1 MQRRNNMKIRGK
13 IILVVS
19 LFVALLFT
27 GFVLNFVTY
36 IKLETDST
44 FVNNAGRIRANSY
57 RMAYLSNVIAKDPN
71 TFSKEKETMKERI
84 VFVDK
89 IITGLQNGD
98 ASLGL
103 QRLDNEEIKGM
114 MDSIAQRWEA
124 VLKPAYSALA
134 EGNTDKLEDIN
145 GSIDTFV
152 KDTDVMVTRYSE
164 LSKGKVLQAKSS
176 NTVLILCGFLL
187 GFIVLIFIT
196 RTVIKPVNN
205 ISKEMRDISE
215 GDGNLSKTITVKGN
229 DEIAELTKYFNSFVA
244 GIKEIVV
251 KLSASS
257 STLNASMENISEIS
271 FELSRSTEMIANA
284 VMEVSSGSVT
294 QSDMVDKLNSIIT
307 EVNLEVDTVKNEA
320 AELLNES
327 EETNRTALEGSE
339 LLKRQRQNMKEVT
352 ATLAIVGESA
362 QTLQSYSENIKAILN
377 IINNISS
384 QTNLLA
390 LNASIEAAR
399 AGDAGRGFA
408 VVANEIRK
416 LAEETAKSTVQIS
429 EITANILGQTSDV
442 NTKVL
447 SMAEIIHEQENNLMK
462 VDEKL
467 TEISEKA
474 SRAYTSAKQINEKS
488 VKVKNEFF
496 VVGASA
502 SNISEVVSRNSD
514 STQDVAA
521 AIEEQTASFQE
532 VSANLTS
539 LNELSADLQA
549 IIGKFKV

>member
-1 MQRRNNMKIRGK
+1 MKIRGK

-19 LFVALLFT
+19 LFVALLFA
-27 GFVLNFVTY
+27 GFLLNFITY

-57 RMAYLSNVIAKDPN
+57 RMAYLSNVIAKDPAA
-71 TFSKEKETMKERI
+71 FSAEKETMKDRI
-84 VFVDK
+84 AFVDK
-89 IITGLQNGD
+89 IINGLQNGD
-98 ASLGL
+98 ESLGL
-103 QRLDNEEIKGM
+103 QKLDNEEIKSM
-114 MDSIAQRWEA
+114 MDNIDRKWET
-124 VLKPAYSALA
+124 VLKPAYSAIA
-134 EGNTDKLEDIN
+134 EGNAGKLQDIN
-145 GSIDTFV
+145 GSIDAFV
-152 KDTDVMVTRYSE
+152 MDADKMVTRYSE

-176 NTVLILCGFLL
+176 NTVFLLCGFLL
-187 GFIVLIFIT
+187 GIIALVFVN
-196 RTVIKPVNN
+196 RTVIKPVNI

-215 GDGNLSKTITVKGN
+215 GDGNLTKTLTVKGN

-251 KLSASS
+251 RLSASS
-257 STLNASMENISEIS
+257 STLNASMENISTIS
-271 FELSRSTEMIANA
+271 YELSRSTEMIANA
-284 VMEVSSGSVT
+284 VMEVSGGSVT
-294 QSDMVDKLNSIIT
+294 QSDMVNKLNDIIT

-339 LLKRQRQNMKEVT
+339 LLEKQRQNMKEVT
-352 ATLAIVGESA
+352 TTLAVVGESA
-362 QTLQSYSENIKAILN
+362 QTLQSYSENIKAILD
-377 IINNISS
+377 IINSISS

-399 AGDAGRGFA
+399 AGDAGKGFA

-429 EITANILGQTSDV
+429 EITANILGQTNDV

-447 SMAEIIHEQENNLMK
+447 SMAERIHEQENNLLK
-462 VDEKL
+462 VDKKL
-467 TEISEKA
+467 AEISEKA
-474 SRAYTSAKQINEKS
+474 SRAYASAKQINEKS
-488 VKVKNEFF
+488 EKVKSEFL
-496 VVGASA
+496 VVGTSA
-502 SNISEVVSRNSD
+502 SNISEVVSMNSN

-539 LNELSADLQA
+539 LNELSSDLQA

>member
-1 MQRRNNMKIRGK
+1 MKIRGK

-19 LFVALLFT
+19 LFVVLLFA

-57 RMAYLSNVIAKDPN
+57 RMAYLSNVIAKDP
-71 TFSKEKETMKERI
+71 TAFSNEKETMKERI

-89 IITGLQNGD
+89 IISGLQNGD

-103 QRLDNEEIKGM
+103 QKLDNEEIKGM
-114 MDSIAQRWEA
+114 MDSIAKRWEG
-124 VLKPAYSALA
+124 VLKPAYSALS
-134 EGNTDKLEDIN
+134 EGNTDKLQDIN
-145 GSIDTFV
+145 GNIDTFV
-152 KDTDVMVTRYSE
+152 KDADAMVTRYSE

-187 GFIVLIFIT
+187 GFIALIFIT

-215 GDGNLSKTITVKGN
+215 GDGNLTKTLTVKGN

-257 STLNASMENISEIS
+257 NTLNASMESISEIS

-284 VMEVSSGSVT
+284 VMEVSGGSVT
-294 QSDMVDKLNSIIT
+294 QSDMVDKLNNIIT
-307 EVNLEVDTVKNEA
+307 EVNLEVDSVKNEA

-339 LLKRQRQNMKEVT
+339 LLEKQRQNMKEVT
-352 ATLAIVGESA
+352 TTLAIVGESA
-362 QTLQSYSENIKAILN
+362 QTLQSYSENIKAILS

-399 AGDAGRGFA
+399 AGDAGKGFA

-429 EITANILGQTSDV
+429 EITGNILGQTSDV
-442 NTKVL
+442 NMKVL
-447 SMAEIIHEQENNLMK
+447 SMAGRIHEQENNLMK

-488 VKVKNEFF
+488 EKVKNKFF
-496 VVGASA
+496 IVGTSA
-502 SNISEVVSRNSD
+502 SNISDVVSRNSD

>member
-152 KDTDVMVTRYSE
+152 KDADAMVTRYSE
-164 LSKGKVLQAKSS
+164 LSKGKVLQAK
-176 NTVLILCGFLL
+176 CGFLL

>member
-1 MQRRNNMKIRGK
+1 MKIRAK

-19 LFVALLFT
+19 LFVALLFA
-27 GFVLNFVTY
+27 GFILNFVTY

-57 RMAYLSNVIAKDPN
+57 RMAYLSNVIAKDPSA
-71 TFSKEKETMKERI
+71 FSKEKETMKERI
-84 VFVDK
+84 DFVER
-89 IITGLQNGD
+89 IINGLQNGD

-103 QRLDNEEIKGM
+103 QKLDNKEIKGM
-114 MDSIAQRWEA
+114 MDSIAQKWEG
-124 VLKPAYSALA
+124 VLKPAYSAIA
-134 EGNTDKLEDIN
+134 EGNVDKLQDVN
-145 GSIDTFV
+145 GSIDDFV
-152 KDTDVMVTRYSE
+152 KDADTMVTRYSE

-176 NTVLILCGFLL
+176 NTAFLLCGFLI
-187 GFIVLIFIT
+187 GFIALVFVS
-196 RTVIKPVNN
+196 RTIIKPVNS

-215 GDGNLSKTITVKGN
+215 GDGNLTKTLTVKGN

-257 STLNASMENISEIS
+257 GTLNASMENISTIS
-271 FELSRSTEMIANA
+271 YELSRSTEMIANA
-284 VMEVSSGSVT
+284 VMEVSGGSVT
-294 QSDMVDKLNSIIT
+294 QSDMVNKLNTIIA
-307 EVNLEVDTVKNEA
+307 EVNLEVDTVKDEA
-320 AELLNES
+320 AELLSES
-327 EETNRTALEGSE
+327 EETNRTAMEGSE
-339 LLKRQRQNMKEVT
+339 LLKSQRHNMKEVT
-352 ATLAIVGESA
+352 TTLVIVGESA
-362 QTLQSYSENIKAILN
+362 QTLQSYSENIKAILD

-399 AGDAGRGFA
+399 AGDAGKGFA

-429 EITANILGQTSDV
+429 EITASILGQTSDV
-442 NTKVL
+442 NTKVS
-447 SMAEIIHEQENNLMK
+447 SMAERIREQENNLMK

-467 TEISEKA
+467 AEISEKA
-474 SRAYTSAKQINEKS
+474 SRAYASAKQINEKS
-488 VKVKNEFF
+488 EKVKSEFL
-496 VVGASA
+496 VVGESA
-502 SNISEVVSRNSD
+502 SNISEVVSQNSN

-549 IIGKFKV
+549 IIGKFKI